1 MCRSMRPSWS
11 DPLARR
17 AAPLALAVLLA
28 SGAVA
33 PGARAQAPAEEAVIV
48 SSQVALSRDEAFLLL
63 ELAGGET
70 LAVSLR
76 DGRVRVNDEEV
87 GRYRR
92 GDALDA
98 AWRGLLQ
105 DALNVTDERL
115 PALLAAWRAPEGSEP
130 GRRLER
136 VLEEALTRAAA
147 TERRIVAATPAA
159 DTVAVLQARIAELE
173 RTVEEL
179 RRRGGEE
186 RRRGLVSGFDEDTWR
201 DFARDAGRRATPG
214 FLRRL
219 GSGVSN
225 LFSLLL
231 TYGVLV
237 AMGFA
242 IVFFGRRYLE
252 GVADTA
258 RHATLRSGIVGLAAL
273 FLLIPVF
280 LVGTLILAISIVG
293 IPALLV
299 WLPVFPALA
308 MAALVF
314 GYLGVAH
321 ASGEALAER
330 RFAGA
335 DWFKRANSYYYVMT
349 GVGLL
354 LALYAAS
361 FVVEMAGPWLE
372 LVRGFL
378 MFLAIV
384 VTVAAASIGLGAVL
398 ISRAGT
404 RPVAPAPLEEPMSTT
419 PPIEEEGGDV

>member
-17 AAPLALAVLLA
+17 TAPLLLAVLLA
-28 SGAVA
+28 SGAIA
-33 PGARAQAPAEEAVIV
+33 SDARAQAPAREAVIL
-48 SSQVALSRDEAFLLL
+48 SSQVSLSRDEAFLFL

-70 LAVSLR
+70 LAIALR
-76 DGRVRVNDEEV
+76 DGRVHVNDEEV

-92 GDALDA
+92 GDPLDVAWRDLLEDALDA
-98 AWRGLLQ
+98 SDDQ
-105 DALNVTDERL
+105 L
-115 PALLAAWRAPEGSEP
+115 PALLVEWSAPSGSEP
-130 GRRLER
+130 GLRLDR
-136 VLEEALTRAAA
+136 TLEEALGRAVAAA
-147 TERRIVAATPAA
+147 RRMAASSPAGETEAA
-159 DTVAVLQARIAELE
+159 LRARIAELE
-173 RTVEEL
+173 RTVQEL
-179 RRRGGEE
+179 RRRGGEGRSWGIRYE
-186 RRRGLVSGFDEDTWR
+186 IDDDVLR
-201 DFARDAGRRATPG
+201 DLARDAGRRAAPG
-214 FLRRL
+214 FLRRV
-219 GSGVSN
+219 GSGISN
-225 LFSLLL
+225 LLSLLL

-237 AMGFA
+237 ALGFA

-273 FLLIPVF
+273 FLVIPIF
-280 LVGTLILAISIVG
+280 LVGTLVLAISIVG

-299 WLPVFPALA
+299 WLPVFPAA
-308 MAALVF
+308 TVAALVF

-330 RFAGA
+330 RFAGG

-372 LVRGFL
+372 LVRGLL
-378 MFLAIV
+378 MFLAVMLTI
-384 VTVAAASIGLGAVL
+384 AATAIGLGAVL

-404 RPVAPAPLEEPMSTT
+404 RPVAPSPLEEPTSTT
-419 PPIEEEGGDV
+419 PPIEEEGDV